1 MPLALLVAFASLILL
16 EAFVTNN
23 LTKLCALSAISG
35 DLSCLLAC
43 QTSNNKCFGAA
54 QELLLDR
61 VISHG
66 QTLPWC
72 VAQ

>member
-1 MPLALLVAFASLILL
+1 MKV
-16 EAFVTNN
+16 
-23 LTKLCALSAISG
+23 CALSAISG
-35 DLSCLLAC
+35 DLSRLSAC

-54 QELLLDR
+54 QELSLDS
-61 VISHG
+61 VISQR